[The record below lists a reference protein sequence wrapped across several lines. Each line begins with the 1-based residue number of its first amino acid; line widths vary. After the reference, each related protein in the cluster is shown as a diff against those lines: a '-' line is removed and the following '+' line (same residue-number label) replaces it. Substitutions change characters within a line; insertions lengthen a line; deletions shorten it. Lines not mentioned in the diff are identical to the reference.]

1 MATTVEFYKVTFKKE
16 DSQNP
21 KTLKDYFASI
31 VRKSIGFKDQYDR
44 DFYDFDLI
52 QAKYYG
58 GIFRKIRTDE
68 IIETGKVGA
77 AGKKLSYTK
86 GEGKLEINHL
96 VFFPEYSIIGY
107 IRNVHANHY
116 KRLESC
122 LSEAF
127 GRDVVVSPLVN
138 AGSLNQILQNRT
150 VVKID
155 FSVPI
160 GSAQA
165 TNNGQ
170 LWTDKAMKSVANSGG
185 EILKMQ
191 VSLDLRKSERGMIL
205 KASENISNLLSHN
218 PTRAVVKT
226 QDIDGKYDLIDLI
239 ADKIVYKDE
248 TYSYTKDAL
257 QPSDIY
263 DKVVTAYLGKL
274 DEIKQVC

>member
-1 MATTVEFYKVTFKKE
+1 MATTVEFHKVTFKKE
-16 DSQNP
+16 EPQNP
-21 KTLKDYFASI
+21 RTLEDYFASI
-31 VRKSIGFKDQYDR
+31 VSKTFGFKDEYDR
-44 DFYDFDLI
+44 DFYDFNLV
-52 QAKYYG
+52 QARYYG
-58 GIFRKIRTDE
+58 GVFRKIRTDE
-68 IIETGKVGA
+68 IIETCKVGA
-77 AGKKLSYTK
+77 AAKKLSYTK
-86 GEGKLEINHL
+86 GEGKLETNHL
-96 VFFPEYSIIGY
+96 VFFPEYSVIGY

-127 GRDVVVSPLVN
+127 SRDVIVSPLIT

-150 VVKID
+150 VVAID

-160 GSAQA
+160 NSAQA

-170 LWTDKAMKSVANSGG
+170 LWTDKAMKSVADSGG
-185 EILKMQ
+185 EILKMKIC
-191 VSLDLRKSERGMIL
+191 LDLRKSDRGIISN
-205 KASENISNLLSHN
+205 AAENIGNLLSFN

-248 TYSYTKDAL
+248 TYSYTKEAL
-257 QPSDIY
+257 QPSAIY

-274 DEIKQVC
+274 DEIEQVC

>member
-16 DSQNP
+16 EPQNP

-31 VRKSIGFKDQYDR
+31 VSKSFGFKDQYDR
-44 DFYDFDLI
+44 DFYDFNLI

-58 GIFRKIRTDE
+58 GVFRKIRTDE

-77 AGKKLSYTK
+77 AAKKLSYTK
-86 GEGKLEINHL
+86 GEGKLETNHL
-96 VFFPEYSIIGY
+96 VFFPKHSVIGY

-127 GRDVVVSPLVN
+127 SRDVIVSPLITI
-138 AGSLNQILQNRT
+138 GSLNQILQNRT
-150 VVKID
+150 VVTID

-160 GSAQA
+160 SSAQA

-170 LWTDKAMKSVANSGG
+170 LWSDKAMKAVNDSGG
-185 EILKMQ
+185 DVLKMQ
-191 VSLDLRKSERGMIL
+191 IGLDLRKSEHGMIS
-205 KASENISNLLSHN
+205 KAAENIGNLLSFN

-226 QDIDGKYDLIDLI
+226 QDMDGKYDLIDLI

-248 TYSYTKDAL
+248 TYSYTKEAL
-257 QPSDIY
+257 QPSAIY

-274 DEIKQVC
+274 DEIEQVC